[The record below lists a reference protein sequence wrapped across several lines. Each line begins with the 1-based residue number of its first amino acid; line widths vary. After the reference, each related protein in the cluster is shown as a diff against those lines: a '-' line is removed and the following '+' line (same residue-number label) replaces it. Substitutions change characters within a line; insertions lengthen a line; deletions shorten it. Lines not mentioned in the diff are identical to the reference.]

1 MPQTVFLVRSAA
13 ALLVAMCA
21 VTSLGA
27 QRFDPRDVPPSEER
41 LLNRAIPDVPLTT
54 AAGARVT
61 VSQLAHGR
69 PVLLGFVFTRCP
81 GVCSPFLMSWRSAD
95 HALGDKHTY
104 LRLVLSFDPRDTSSD
119 MSAFA
124 RRHTLNDNED
134 WAFAVGDP
142 SDIHRLADATGFWW
156 KWDETRQQFDH
167 AAMLAGI
174 RDGRLVRLLVGGSM
188 TSARLDELVRQVSG
202 EFVRSYPLPGRVPF
216 RCVTYDPATG
226 RTTLDWGFALLLVPI
241 AATSIATLVL
251 FTAGAHLRQGSVGQ
265 AHMRQDF
272 RLR

>member
-1 MPQTVFLVRSAA
+1 MLM
-13 ALLVAMCA
+13 AMCV
-21 VTSLGA
+21 VTSLSA
-27 QRFDPRDVPPSEER
+27 QSVDPRDIPPNEER
-41 LLNRAIPDVPLTT
+41 LLNAAVPDVPLTN

-61 VSQLAHGR
+61 LSQLAHGR
-69 PVLLGFVFTRCP
+69 PVLFGFVFTRCP
-81 GVCSPFLMSWRSAD
+81 GVCSPFLMSWQSAD
-95 HALGDKHTY
+95 RALGEKHTY
-104 LRLVLSFDPRDTSSD
+104 LRLLLSFDPRDTPAD

-124 RRHTLNDNED
+124 RRHSLDNNDD

-142 SDIHRLADATGFWW
+142 GDVRRLAEATGFWW
-156 KWDETRQQFDH
+156 TWDETRQQFDH

-226 RTTLDWGFALLLVPI
+226 RTTLDWGFALLLIPVV
-241 AATSIATLVL
+241 ATSIGTLGMFAV
-251 FTAGAHLRQGSVGQ
+251 AA
-265 AHMRQDF
+265 
-272 RLR
+272 RLREKE